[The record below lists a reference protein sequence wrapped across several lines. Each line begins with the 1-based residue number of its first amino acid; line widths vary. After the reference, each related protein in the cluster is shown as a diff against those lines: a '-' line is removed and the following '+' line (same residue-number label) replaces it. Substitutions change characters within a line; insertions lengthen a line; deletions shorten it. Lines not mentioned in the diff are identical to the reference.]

1 MEVWKTKT
9 LIHNLRKH
17 FADEFVARVTS
28 FKSCLIQCDFHCINY
43 VLLCV
48 TDSLQAFQCVP
59 QFNSE
64 ILTHLSHARFNMSRL
79 WRQNCTAIYGII
91 LLSKDMTSVLFWGFL
106 YIYIYIFLIVFS
118 QLQYMRLFSCS
129 SHKST
134 QFHNKKPRVLHVWFR
149 HEINQ
154 NIGPTHAFATTKKAD
169 VVNSPQHQLHMPSSL
184 FFISLLGIYNLW
196 LYCGLFG
203 QETEW
208 TIKCFIQ
215 AEEWS

>member
-106 YIYIYIFLIVFS
+106 YIFF
-118 QLQYMRLFSCS
+118 F
-129 SHKST
+129 
-134 QFHNKKPRVLHVWFR
+134 F
-149 HEINQ
+149 
-154 NIGPTHAFATTKKAD
+154 
-169 VVNSPQHQLHMPSSL
+169 SL
-184 FFISLLGIYNLW
+184 FFLNYNTWDYFLVHPIRA
-196 LYCGLFG
+196 LS
-203 QETEW
+203 
-208 TIKCFIQ
+208 FITRNRGFFMSGSDMKLTKTLVQ
-215 AEEWS
+215 LMHLPQQRRQML

>member
-48 TDSLQAFQCVP
+48 TDSLQDFQCVP

-64 ILTHLSHARFNMSRL
+64 IHTHLSHVRFNMSRL
-79 WRQNCTAIYGII
+79 WRQNCTAIYGIM
-91 LLSKDMTSVLFWGFL
+91 LLSKDMTSVLFWGFF
-106 YIYIYIFLIVFS
+106 IYFFS
-118 QLQYMRLFSCS
+118 HCFFSIRLFSCS